1 MQPRT
6 LIQKT
11 LSEASKIQKAMYQP
25 RMFPPT
31 NGGKTY
37 RVLPKPSCTLTS
49 SMSANCDRVSV
60 NTVPKRVIS
69 GPSNRTVPP
78 SQTSSSSLT
87 PRRSFSQTTGPGS
100 ALASTTIVSTIPKHS
115 GNISPKRLPTASSIS
130 ANAGPMKQATSIK
143 KDPMASLFVPK
154 HRAYSQR
161 PV

>member
-1 MQPRT
+1 LQPKT

-11 LSEASKIQKAMYQP
+11 LSEASKIQKAMYQS

-87 PRRSFSQTTGPGS
+87 PQRSFSQTAGPGS

-115 GNISPKRLPTASSIS
+115 GNISPKKLPTASSTS
-130 ANAGPMKQATSIK
+130 ANAWPMKQAPSIK

>member
-11 LSEASKIQKAMYQP
+11 LSEASKIQKAMYQS

-31 NGGKTY
+31 NGGKI
-37 RVLPKPSCTLTS
+37 PKPSCTLTS

-78 SQTSSSSLT
+78 SQASSSSLT
-87 PRRSFSQTTGPGS
+87 PRRSFSRTTGPGS

-115 GNISPKRLPTASSIS
+115 GNISPKKLPTASSIS
-130 ANAGPMKQATSIK
+130 ANAGPMKQAPSIK